1 VHSIFWRKFGKW
13 KYKLFCLPQFLKSGG
28 KMPESLRAAGLS
40 DEARAQAQSLDTE
53 AAWEAAQKKAADTG
67 GIAVDFN
74 PYDAETGWV
83 H

>member
-1 VHSIFWRKFGKW
+1 LG
-13 KYKLFCLPQFLKSGG
+13 YKLFVCPQFLKSGG

-40 DEARAQAQSLDTE
+40 DEARAAAQALDTE

-74 PYDAETGWV
+74 PYDPETGWV
-83 H
+83 HC